1 MRLLLIEDNRRLAD
15 FVVKAISAAG
25 FTVDACDC
33 AGDGEAALDT
43 VRYDGLILDL
53 GLPDDDGMNV
63 LRRARARTPELP
75 VIILTARDGL
85 EDRVQ
90 GLNAG
95 ADDYLLKPFAM
106 EELIARINALMR
118 RPGNSLGRLLTI
130 GNLSFDTVGREVTV
144 DEDVVRLTRREMSVL
159 ELLMRRVGR
168 VVPKDQIGESMYGFD
183 ENFGTNTIEV
193 AVHRLRKSLQSAGAG
208 AEIHTLR
215 GVGYML
221 APAGFS
227 S

>member
-1 MRLLLIEDNRRLAD
+1 MRLLLIEDNRSL
-15 FVVKAISAAG
+15 AG
-25 FTVDACDC
+25 FVCDAIGKAGFAVDHCETAE
-33 AGDGEAALDT
+33 DGEAALDT

-63 LRRARARTPELP
+63 LARVRCTVQEMP
-75 VIILTARDGL
+75 VLILTARDGV
-85 EDRVQ
+85 EDRVG

-106 EELIARINALMR
+106 EELVARINALMR
-118 RPGNSLGRLLTI
+118 RPGGSLGRILTL
-130 GNLSFDTVGREVTV
+130 GNLSFDTVGREVLV
-144 DEDVVRLTRREMSVL
+144 EDEAVRLTRREMSVL
-159 ELLMRRVGR
+159 ELLMRRAGR

-193 AVHRLRKSLQSAGAG
+193 AVHRLRKSLQGAGAQ

-215 GVGYML
+215 GVGYLL
-221 APAGFS
+221 APGGGAL
-227 S
+227 